1 MNAGNLDLRLQIAT
15 AAGALRAEQAWT
27 EGGWRKAPAQCPI
40 CMSLINGASTQDM
53 MTILDAWNA
62 AYRARCRQFEDA
74 ALAA

>member
-1 MNAGNLDLRLQIAT
+1 
-15 AAGALRAEQAWT
+15 
-27 EGGWRKAPAQCPI
+27 
-40 CMSLINGASTQDM
+40 MSLINGASTQDM